1 MLLFDCC
8 SSIKNA
14 AHDMFRFFDR
24 AKFEVHIFS
33 MGPPDNPLFIQHA
46 MRGVD
51 WRERVKAN
59 VEHFHDVQQFKMD
72 HVNLT
77 RFIHEKKIH
86 ILIEWDGFARQ
97 GERAQGLFA
106 LRPAPVQ
113 LLHQEYLGTSGAT
126 YVDYLFTDQVTS
138 PPHLEHLYTEKMIY
152 MPNHFFSKGHAVQA
166 EVKPPTYDYPAKQVP
181 YVPGSGS
188 PKTNR
193 CLTPP
198 GDEPS
203 IVYCNFNKFLKNN
216 PETVRSWIRILREVP
231 GSMLCLLE
239 NPDVGVPYLRKF
251 VHEAAGKP
259 GENPEEFI
267 PGDGDELNKRIH
279 FLSWTQN
286 PFDHQMRNHGRI
298 ICCRWLCFRCFASLM
313 FFFGFE
319 RLLQCHA

>member
-1 MLLFDCC
+1 
-8 SSIKNA
+8 
-14 AHDMFRFFDR
+14 MFRFFDSK
-24 AKFEVHIFS
+24 KFEVHIFS
-33 MGPPDNPLFIQHA
+33 MGPPDSPLFIQHA

-59 VEHFHDVQQFKMD
+59 VDYFHDVQRFKME
-72 HVNLT
+72 HVKLA
-77 RFIHEKKIH
+77 RFIHEMKIH

-113 LLHQEYLGTSGAT
+113 ILHQEYLGTSGAQ
-126 YVDYLFTDQVTS
+126 YVDYLFTDRMTS
-138 PPHLEHLYTEKMIY
+138 PPSLEHLYTEKMIY

-166 EVKPPTYDYPAKQVP
+166 EVKPPTYDFPDKQIP

-193 CLTPP
+193 CLAPT

-239 NPDVGVPYLRKF
+239 NPDVGVLYLRKF
-251 VHEAAGKP
+251 VHEAAGMP
-259 GENPEEFI
+259 SEHPDEFI
-267 PGDGDELNKRIH
+267 PGDGDALNKRIH

-286 PFDHQMRNHGRI
+286 PFDHQMRNHGKI
-298 ICCRWLCFRCFASLM
+298 VCCSVGFVCVASLHLRSL
-313 FFFGFE
+313 FVFQ
-319 RLLQCHA
+319 RLLQRHA